1 MTRVAVL
8 GAGSWGTTV
17 ANLIAGSSV
26 TEIWARNPEIAQ
38 EIKRD
43 HSNSRYLPGIDLNP
57 ELGASSDLAEVVA
70 DASAVVVGVPSF
82 GLRMVVAQLSGL
94 IAPTVPIVSLTKGL
108 ETRTNLRMSEVIQ
121 IELPE
126 HHPDQI
132 GVLTGPNLAGEVAEG
147 QPTASVIALAD
158 ETSAVF
164 VQELLMTDRFR
175 VYTNYDVVGCEIAGV
190 VKNIVALAV
199 GIAVGLDYGDNA
211 RAALMTRG
219 LAEMA
224 RLGAAL
230 GGEPLTFAGLA
241 GMGDLI
247 ATCSSERSRN
257 RQVGVELG
265 RGRNIDEI
273 VAAMTMVAEGVNSTP
288 AVLELAASLKV
299 DTPIVANV
307 AAVLAGELRVT
318 ELVPALMSRQARA
331 E

>member
-43 HSNSRYLPGIDLNP
+43 HSNSRYLPGIDLNS

-108 ETRTNLRMSEVIQ
+108 EARTHLRMSEVIQ
-121 IELPE
+121 TELPK
-126 HHPDQI
+126 HHLDQI

-190 VKNIVALAV
+190 VKNIVAIAV

-257 RQVGVELG
+257 RRVGVELG

-307 AAVLAGELRVT
+307 AAVLAGELRVA